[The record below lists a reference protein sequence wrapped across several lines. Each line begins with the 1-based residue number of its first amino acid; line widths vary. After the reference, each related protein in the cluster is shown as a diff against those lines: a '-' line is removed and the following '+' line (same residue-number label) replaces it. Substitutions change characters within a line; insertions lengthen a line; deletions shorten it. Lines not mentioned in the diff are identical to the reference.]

1 MAKAIKNKKAFFEY
15 DLNDRIEAGIV
26 LVGSEIKAIR
36 AGKVSLVGSYG
47 RILYKDDKPELWL
60 VGAHISSETEDPT
73 RTRKLLVHSH
83 EIQKL
88 IGITQQKGLTL
99 VPTKIYFKKGRAKV
113 ELSVGRGRKTHDKR
127 EAIKRRDLE
136 RDLHQR

>member
-1 MAKAIKNKKAFFEY
+1 MKSIKNRKAYFEY
-15 DLNDRIEAGIV
+15 DLNDCIEAGIV

-47 RILYKDDKPELWL
+47 RILYKGDKPELWL
-60 VGAHISSETEDPT
+60 VGAHISSQTEDPT
-73 RTRKLLVHSH
+73 RTRKLLVHGH

>member
-1 MAKAIKNKKAFFEY
+1 MKSIKNRKAYFEY

-47 RILYKDDKPELWL
+47 RILYKGDKPELWL

-73 RTRKLLVHSH
+73 RTRKLLVHDH

-113 ELSVGRGRKTHDKR
+113 ELSIGRGRKTHDKR

-136 RDLHQR
+136 RDLRRG